1 MFAMLKRNLL
11 IYLRDRSAVF
21 FSILSV
27 LIAIGLYILF
37 LAQSQVTAIGK
48 AVEGSG
54 IYYEDINWLVNC
66 WIISGLL
73 SIIPV
78 TSCLG
83 VFGIMVEDREKKIT
97 KDFKSAPVNPVRYP
111 ILTMFSSGII
121 GILMSLM
128 AFVLYSLYIYMETG
142 YTFDS
147 IQVGKV
153 FFLIILTTAISCTVM
168 GFLVSFL
175 KTSSSYRGMS
185 VVIGTVIGFVNG
197 VYVPAGEVPDTMRL
211 LIKMIPFSHTAVI
224 FRKVLME
231 NAIEAVFGQIKTEAV
246 QNYKLFYGIDY
257 IMNDKVLTVKASLL
271 YVALFSIFA
280 FFLYLVR
287 SKNKAREY

>member
-1 MFAMLKRNLL
+1 MFAMVKRNLL
-11 IYLRDRSAVF
+11 IYLRDRSAVL

-37 LAQSQVTAIGK
+37 LAQSQVNTIGK

-83 VFGIMVEDREKKIT
+83 VFGIMVEDREKKIM
-97 KDFKSAPVNPVRYP
+97 KDFKSAPVSPARYP
-111 ILTMFSSGII
+111 ILTMFSSGLI

-142 YTFDS
+142 YTFDR

-153 FFLIILTTAISCTVM
+153 ILLIILTTAISCTVM

-197 VYVPAGEVPDTMRL
+197 VYVPVGEVPDTIRL

-231 NAIEAVFGQIKTEAV
+231 NAIDAVFSQINTDAV
-246 QNYKLFYGIDY
+246 QNYKLLYGIDY
-257 IMNDKVLTVKASLL
+257 IINDKVLTVKASLL

-287 SKNKAREY
+287 SKNKAKEY